1 MEEHCFFM
9 LRKIS
14 AEKDRHFEKRQSAT
28 LKRDGQYV
36 YMGNTG
42 ISIVAI
48 SKSQMLQLY

>member
-14 AEKDRHFEKRQSAT
+14 AEKDRHFEKKT
-28 LKRDGQYV
+28 VGHFEKRWAV
-36 YMGNTG
+36 RLHGNTG

-48 SKSQMLQLY
+48 SNSQMLQLY